1 MENKEELLTFMKIL
15 KLDIEFT
22 NQKIDMEK
30 QMKRIATITFI
41 MGLLT
46 LLVVSSI
53 TTFNNKSVSMLDVV
67 TISIVTTTIVRQMED
82 IFSCS
87 KNIDFFT
94 LELQHKEEKLE
105 ELNQVLKEM

>member
-1 MENKEELLTFMKIL
+1 MENKEELLKFMKIL

-30 QMKRIATITFI
+30 QIKRIATITFI
-41 MGLLT
+41 MGFLT

-53 TTFNNKSVSMLDVV
+53 TIFNNKSVSVIDVV

-87 KNIDFFT
+87 KNIDFLT